1 MLGAQRAQFE
11 PVLWRVLGFSIA
23 GVLVI
28 ILLITAAAARE
39 NGPSKIA
46 AVPRASQLP
55 AATTAKPIPAW
66 IEFCRRLPDECGIDL
81 REPATIKLSVEVWN
95 AIRAVNSRVN
105 ASIIPITDHNQWGVL
120 DRWDLPTTGYG
131 DCEDMQLLKR
141 KLLAERGLPRRAMRM
156 TVVIDDE
163 GDGHAVLMLRTDRGD
178 FVLDNKT
185 DAILAWDKTSYVFS
199 KREGHDSTAWV
210 SLSGVTSSVT
220 TANR

>member
-1 MLGAQRAQFE
+1 MLGVQRAQFG

-23 GVLVI
+23 GVGAI
-28 ILLITAAAARE
+28 MLLITVAAARE
-39 NGPSKIA
+39 NGTSKIA
-46 AVPRASQLP
+46 ALPRTSQLP
-55 AATTAKPIPAW
+55 ATTVAKPIPAW
-66 IEFCRRLPDECGIDL
+66 IEFCRRVPAECSIDL
-81 REPATIKLSVEVWN
+81 REPATIKLTVEGWN
-95 AIRAVNSRVN
+95 TIRAVNSRVN
-105 ASIIPITDHNQWGVL
+105 ASIIPITDHEQWGVP

-178 FVLDNKT
+178 FILDNKT
-185 DAILAWDKTSYVFS
+185 DAILPWDRTAYVFS
-199 KREGHDSTAWV
+199 KREGHDGTAWV
-210 SLSGVTSSVT
+210 SLGQAASPMA